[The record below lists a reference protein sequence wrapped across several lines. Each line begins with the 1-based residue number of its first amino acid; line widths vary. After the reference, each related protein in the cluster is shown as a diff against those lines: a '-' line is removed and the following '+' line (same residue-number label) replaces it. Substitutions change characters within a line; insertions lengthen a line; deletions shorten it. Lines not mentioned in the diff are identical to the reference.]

1 MSDQL
6 TTQYS
11 NEQLEH
17 ILEEAFTYMC
27 ACPAQVAE
35 QLLQLRKLFA
45 YQMNCISNDSL
56 MIEVHQLIA
65 ESTRKAHSELEHCLH
80 DVLKLE
86 GWDQQ
91 TLDMPV
97 GLRQLRQQVMDQE

>member
-1 MSDQL
+1 MTDKL
-6 TTQYS
+6 ATQYS
-11 NEQLEH
+11 NDQLEH
-17 ILEEAFTYMC
+17 ILEEAFIYMC

-45 YQMNCISNDSL
+45 YQMNCISVDSL
-56 MIEVHQLIA
+56 MIKVHQRIS
-65 ESTRKAHSELEHCLH
+65 ESTRKAHFELEQCLH

-86 GWDQQ
+86 GWDPQ
-91 TLDMPV
+91 TLSMPA